1 MPERPDLGERT
12 RKGLFAFCAA
22 CTAWLIVQNMLLI
35 ALACIASWGRP

>member
-1 MPERPDLGERT
+1 MPDGPGLGERA

-35 ALACIASWGRP
+35 ALAWITTWGRP